1 MISLKIYVLLQLAV
15 TAVFLKPSLG
25 QSKGLIYVVFLGHS
39 AGAFG
44 VVTKIFIE
52 KNLWEK

>member
-1 MISLKIYVLLQLAV
+1 MISLKIYVLLAV
-15 TAVFLKPSLG
+15 TSVFLKPSLG

-44 VVTKIFIE
+44 VVAKIFIE

>member
-1 MISLKIYVLLQLAV
+1 MISLKIYVLLAV

-25 QSKGLIYVVFLGHS
+25 QSKGLIYVVFLGNS